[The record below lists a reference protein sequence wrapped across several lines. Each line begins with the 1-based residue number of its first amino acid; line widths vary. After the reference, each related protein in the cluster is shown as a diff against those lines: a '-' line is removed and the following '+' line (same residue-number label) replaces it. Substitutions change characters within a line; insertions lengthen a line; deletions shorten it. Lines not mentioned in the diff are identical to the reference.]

1 MYGQALSPFLII
13 IVGEALSGMLDKAK
27 QADLIRGFSC
37 DCGNLLVSHL
47 QFANATLLFYDAK
60 VGQMVNAKGHLKM
73 F

>member
-1 MYGQALSPFLII
+1 M
-13 IVGEALSGMLDKAK
+13 GEALSGMLDKAK
-27 QADLIRGFSC
+27 QAANLIRGFSC
-37 DCGNLLVSHL
+37 GCGNLLVSHL